1 MASGCLI
8 LGSATPPVLEVL
20 RDGTNGLTVD
30 FFSHKEL
37 AQRIEDALDRR
48 RDMEPLRQ
56 AARATA
62 VEQFDLNR
70 VLLPRWTAL
79 FDDLMHGRRP
89 TEALPVQPARGLP
102 PRRVSARVFRR
113 TT

>member
-1 MASGCLI
+1 M
-8 LGSATPPVLEVL
+8 L
-20 RDGTNGLTVD
+20 RDGSNGLTVD
-30 FFSHKEL
+30 FFSHKQL
-37 AQRIEDALDRR
+37 AQRLEEALDRGR
-48 RDMEPLRQ
+48 ELEPLRQ

-62 VEQFDLNR
+62 VEQFDLNS

-79 FDDLMHGRRP
+79 FEDLMHGRRP
-89 TEALPVQPARGLP
+89 TEALPMHPARGLP